1 MGAWMLDRVRA
12 STSGLGSRF
21 LLDRDSVAEVY
32 CVDGACTADGLGI
45 FVMASGHRWHARW
58 R

>member
-45 FVMASGHRWHARW
+45 FVMASGHR
-58 R
+58 